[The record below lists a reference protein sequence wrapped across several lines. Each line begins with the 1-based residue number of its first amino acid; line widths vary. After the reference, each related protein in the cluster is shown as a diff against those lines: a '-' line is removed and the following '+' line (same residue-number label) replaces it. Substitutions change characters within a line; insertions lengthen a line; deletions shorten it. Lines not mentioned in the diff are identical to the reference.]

1 MNNMQVCQELTK
13 EIPSEQIYMN
23 EPMGKH
29 TTFRVGGNA
38 DIFVKVKNIDELKH
52 IIKIA
57 KKNDVHITV
66 IGNGSNILVKDN
78 GIRGIV
84 AKIEFEDIK
93 IGEMIV
99 RSEDLKEDNN
109 INNMN
114 VQLHHNEKENC
125 EQKNKEN
132 KDVIVT
138 AGAGV
143 KLAVLA
149 KMLLYKGITGFEFA
163 SGIPG
168 TIGGAVKM
176 NAGAYGSEMKDIV
189 ISTKCLDL
197 KKYDMMGDK
206 SNIDDIEIEEVI
218 EKTDEPEIIE
228 LSNTEQE
235 FVYRDSIFSNRR
247 YVILETKL
255 RLQYGNK
262 EEIQSKM
269 DEFLNSRK
277 EKQPSMPSAG
287 STFKRG
293 EDYITAKLIDEC
305 GLKGYTIGGA
315 QVSEKHA
322 GFIINNGDATAQD
335 ILDLIAYV
343 KKTVY
348 EKTGKMIKLEI
359 EVIGE

>member
-23 EPMGKH
+23 EPMSKH

-52 IIKIA
+52 IIKVA

-84 AKIEFEDIK
+84 AKIEFEDVEI
-93 IGEMIV
+93 ENENT
-99 RSEDLKEDNN
+99 SEDN
-109 INNMN
+109 
-114 VQLHHNEKENC
+114 
-125 EQKNKEN
+125 
-132 KDVIVT
+132 VIVT

-149 KMLLYKGITGFEFA
+149 QILLQKGIKGFEFA

-197 KKYDMMGDK
+197 KRYDMIGEK
-206 SNIDDIEIEEVI
+206 NNIDDIEIEEVI
-218 EKTDEPEIIE
+218 EKADEPDIIE
-228 LSNTEQE
+228 LSNEEQQ
-235 FVYRDSIFSNRR
+235 FVYRDSIFSNKR

-262 EEIQSKM
+262 EEIKSKM
-269 DEFLNSRK
+269 DELLSSRRK
-277 EKQPSMPSAG
+277 KQPNMPSAG

-315 QVSEKHA
+315 QVSDKHA

-335 ILDLIAYV
+335 ILDLISYV

-348 EKTGKMIKLEI
+348 EKTGKMIDLEI

>member
-23 EPMGKH
+23 EPMSKH

-52 IIKIA
+52 IIKVA

-66 IGNGSNILVKDN
+66 VGNGSNILVKDN

-84 AKIEFEDIK
+84 AKIEFEDVEI
-93 IGEMIV
+93 ENENT
-99 RSEDLKEDNN
+99 SDDN
-109 INNMN
+109 
-114 VQLHHNEKENC
+114 
-125 EQKNKEN
+125 
-132 KDVIVT
+132 VIVT
-138 AGAGV
+138 VGAGV
-143 KLAVLA
+143 KLAILA
-149 KMLLYKGITGFEFA
+149 QMLLQKEITGFEFA

-197 KKYDMMGDK
+197 KRYDMIGEK
-206 SNIDDIEIEEVI
+206 NNIDDIEIEEVI
-218 EKTDEPEIIE
+218 EKADEPDIIE
-228 LSNTEQE
+228 LSNEEQQ
-235 FVYRDSIFSNRR
+235 FVYRDSIFSNKR

-255 RLQYGNK
+255 RLQYGDK
-262 EEIQSKM
+262 EEIKSKM
-269 DEFLNSRK
+269 DELLSSRR
-277 EKQPSMPSAG
+277 EKQPNMPSAG

-322 GFIINNGDATAQD
+322 GFIINNGAATAQD
-335 ILDLIAYV
+335 ILDLISYV

-348 EKTGKMIKLEI
+348 EKTGKMISLEL
-359 EVIGE
+359 EVLGE